1 MWRDITPTLVVYI
14 PIMGWPSQSELSAHD
29 ARVPSAE
36 TKIVVL
42 QYSEQIFVFWKPSG
56 LLLLLN
62 GTYIPTCEDMAKLRR
77 NLAPD
82 RRTEAQDWLLV
93 KICNTTTGL
102 SSFDF
107 PPKNR
112 LYMIDRHQ
120 GAENAVLHGHGQ
132 PLSRP
137 VNDGESK
144 TSRLDMGALHRKYVR
159 ALHNA

>member
-1 MWRDITPTLVVYI
+1 M
-14 PIMGWPSQSELSAHD
+14 
-29 ARVPSAE
+29 
-36 TKIVVL
+36 
-42 QYSEQIFVFWKPSG
+42 
-56 LLLLLN
+56 
-62 GTYIPTCEDMAKLRR
+62 
-77 NLAPD
+77 
-82 RRTEAQDWLLV
+82 
-93 KICNTTTGL
+93 GL

-137 VNDGESK
+137 ENDGGSK

-159 ALHNA
+159 ALHNAFKLANW